1 MAAINKNKE
10 DGGNPLVVFSGNA
23 FSPSMSEYLSNN
35 QNNLSLNILSRYF
48 MTPVDIF

>member
-23 FSPSMSEYLSNN
+23 FSPSMSNN
-35 QNNLSLNILSRYF
+35 QINTDIYDLDIL
-48 MTPVDIF
+48 

>member
-23 FSPSMSEYLSNN
+23 FSPSMSEYNN
-35 QNNLSLNILSRYF
+35 QINTDIYDLDILWHL
-48 MTPVDIF
+48 

>member
-23 FSPSMSEYLSNN
+23 FSPSMSEYE
-35 QNNLSLNILSRYF
+35 
-48 MTPVDIF
+48 